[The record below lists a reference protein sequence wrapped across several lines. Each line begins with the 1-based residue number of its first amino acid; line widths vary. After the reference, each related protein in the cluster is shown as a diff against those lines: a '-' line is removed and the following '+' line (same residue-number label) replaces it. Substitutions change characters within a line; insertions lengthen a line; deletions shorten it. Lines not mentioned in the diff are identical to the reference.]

1 MLSADVHI
9 FYLLFR
15 SALLG
20 EPSCIIITSFAEP
33 HKRNNDGNHI
43 ENLAEYAA
51 AREII
56 NIVHYPHRR
65 NKAELGYAY
74 RLSVVRPHS
83 DRAAA
88 LCRKK
93 NQRYPPFLPENKARE
108 NTREREARFYK
119 HKISALSALFSEREN
134 DTAHYAENIEQH
146 PRIGMQERKL
156 ERKRKSAPCLKKK
169 IIPVLFALIGNQ
181 RTSRADI
188 SDKLYRSEKFCDKLG
203 HKSKLTCLFYIYRAI
218 IARKK
223 PHGNSFS
230 QKNRFFLKIT
240 LDKKGAL

>member
-20 EPSCIIITSFAEP
+20 EPLCIIIARFAEP

-51 AREII
+51 DREII
-56 NIVHYPHRR
+56 DIVHYPHRR
-65 NKAELGYAY
+65 DKAELGYAY
-74 RLSVVRPHS
+74 RLSVVRPHG

-88 LCRKK
+88 LRRKK
-93 NQRYPPFLPENKARE
+93 NQRYPPFFPENKARE
-108 NTREREARFYK
+108 NAREREACFYK
-119 HKISALSALFSEREN
+119 HKISTLSALFSEREN
-134 DTAHYAENIEQH
+134 DAAHYAENIEQH
-146 PRIGMQERKL
+146 PRIRMQERKL
-156 ERKRKSAPCLKKK
+156 KRKRKSAPRLKKK

-203 HKSKLTCLFYIYRAI
+203 HKSKLTCLFLYLQSYYSA
-218 IARKK
+218 
-223 PHGNSFS
+223 
-230 QKNRFFLKIT
+230 QK
-240 LDKKGAL
+240 AAWQ